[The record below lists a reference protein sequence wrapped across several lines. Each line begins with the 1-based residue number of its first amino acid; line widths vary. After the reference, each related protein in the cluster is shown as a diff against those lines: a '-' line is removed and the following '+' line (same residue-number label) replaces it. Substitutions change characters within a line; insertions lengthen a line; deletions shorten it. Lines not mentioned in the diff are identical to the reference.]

1 MVLCRA
7 QFNEMQTVQINP
19 RNSSQDNQTE
29 EMMRLTEMIPTEP
42 LKLKRSLRKDRGRV
56 LTSGDAGKILPLK
69 YIPMLREDAVQRG
82 RVRINV
88 QMQETAELLMN
99 QTNLHV
105 YAHFVPMLAFDRFNG
120 SMEELNRSYKGE
132 TGIGGAVIPFFE
144 TNKRYVASSDS
155 VDFDDSSASNWDT
168 ADLADP
174 DPYTFYQ
181 TMGLHFATDNLNMTV
196 VEAYNA
202 IVNHRRKARSKS
214 LPLRNA
220 YDHSMAEAF
229 WNSKDMAH
237 IVPDFDELLIDGEVP
252 LSGLNFQAPVVGIST
267 FGGTTGFVNAN
278 MQRQADR
285 VHIQD
290 GSGRGVDIYN
300 DIWADLTAAAN
311 VTMSLADIELA
322 KQTASFAKI
331 RSMYDG
337 LDDEFII
344 DLLMSG
350 IRIPEETMKQPI
362 LLGRQTVPFGYAQR
376 YATDAANLDVS
387 ATNGYAQVDMTIRT
401 PVMNTGGVI
410 MITAEIVPEQLWERK
425 KDYFLY
431 TNSSDQLPSA
441 LSDYL
446 DPQKVSVVQNS
457 HLDVNHS
464 TPNSTFGYAPLNHEW
479 MRDMTNIG
487 GKYYRPANDA
497 FVEDR
502 AKIWTVESIDPVL
515 NEDAYLVS
523 GLHKKIFADQLEDS
537 FEIMCISDCD
547 ISGLTVFGERLLETD
562 ATSDY
567 EAIQQDVDETRI

>member
-1 MVLCRA
+1 
-7 QFNEMQTVQINP
+7 
-19 RNSSQDNQTE
+19 
-29 EMMRLTEMIPTEP
+29 MRLTETVPADP
-42 LKLKRSLRKDRGRV
+42 LKLKRSIRKDRGRV

-88 QMQETAELLMN
+88 EMQETAELLMN
-99 QTNLHV
+99 QTNLNV
-105 YAHFVPMLAFDRFNG
+105 YAHYVPMLAFERFNG

-132 TGIGGAVIPFFE
+132 TGIGGSVVPFFE
-144 TNKRYVASSDS
+144 TNKRFVASTST
-155 VDFDDSSASNWDT
+155 VDDDDTSAAGWDT
-168 ADLADP
+168 VDLADP

-181 TMGLHFATDNLNMTV
+181 TMGMHFSADNLNMTV

-220 YDHSMAEAF
+220 YDHSLAEAF
-229 WNSKDMAH
+229 WNTQGLSH
-237 IVPDFDELLIDGEVP
+237 IVPDFDQLLIDGEVA
-252 LSGLNFQAPVVGIST
+252 LSGLTFQAPIVST
-267 FGGTTGFVNAN
+267 WTHYVKDDNTDRGSFQANTQAHTPNSLFTYAPANKGYIDQGDTLLFEDIYAELTAGGT
-278 MQRQADR
+278 
-285 VHIQD
+285 
-290 GSGRGVDIYN
+290 S
-300 DIWADLTAAAN
+300 N

-322 KQTASFAKI
+322 KQTAAFAKI
-331 RSMYDG
+331 RSQYDG
-337 LDDEFII
+337 IDDDFII

-350 IRIPEETMKQPI
+350 IRVPEEAMTQPI

-376 YATDAANLDVS
+376 YATDAANLDTS

-401 PVMNTGGVI
+401 PPMNTGGVI

-431 TNSSDQLPSA
+431 TTSPDQLPNA
-441 LSDYL
+441 LVDFL
-446 DPQKVSVVQNS
+446 DPEPVSPVKND

-464 TPNSTFGYAPLNHEW
+464 LPNATFGYAPLNHEW
-479 MRDMTNIG
+479 MRDMVNVG

-497 FVEDR
+497 FDEDR
-502 AKIWTVESIDPVL
+502 AKIWTVEATDPTL
-515 NEDAYLVS
+515 SDDFYLCS
-523 GLHKKIFADQLEDS
+523 GLHKKVFADQVSDS

-547 ISGLTVFGERLLETD
+547 ISGLTVFGERLLEAD

-567 EAIQQDVDETRI
+567 AAIQADVDATRITK